1 MSKLKELT
9 WENHKKAER
18 QRFAHMLMSGKME
31 PYLYAKFLYNQYH
44 CYKALEKRIEL
55 PKDLEPIKRAQ
66 LILDDCWEI
75 IIKQKLLGKRLRVLN
90 TTQEYIEYVK
100 QLDQKGLLAHM
111 YVRHFGD
118 MYGGSMIAKKVPG
131 EGRMYK
137 FKDKDHL
144 INRMRSKL
152 NDDMAPEANR
162 CFEFATAMFEE
173 LLPNDI

>member
-44 CYKALEKRIEL
+44 CYNALEKRIEL

-90 TTQEYIEYVK
+90 TTQEYIEYV
-100 QLDQKGLLAHM
+100 
-111 YVRHFGD
+111 
-118 MYGGSMIAKKVPG
+118 
-131 EGRMYK
+131 
-137 FKDKDHL
+137 
-144 INRMRSKL
+144 
-152 NDDMAPEANR
+152 
-162 CFEFATAMFEE
+162 
-173 LLPNDI
+173 